1 MKKMIKKVLAY
12 ILVIGELF
20 QATGVYALTKEE
32 TVYAKLDEKGDIKN
46 VSISEH
52 LYDYKDNLIKDK
64 SILKDIKNI
73 NGNEKFSKDGN
84 DLLWET
90 KGNDIYYK
98 GMYEKELPIDVDV
111 KYYLDGKELD
121 VNDILGKKGKI
132 KIELNY
138 KNKAYK
144 FININGT
151 MEKIYVPYMI
161 ATTSIL
167 NNSDNKN
174 IKVTNGKIIDNGLSS
189 IVMAISSPGLYES
202 LKIDK
207 LKEIDKVVIT
217 YDTDYFEL
225 NSIYSVATTDMFD
238 EKIDMFS
245 DINNLYSSINLL
257 QSNMNTIV
265 EASRKLSDGSKQMN
279 IGITE
284 LNNKV
289 QELSKKYGY
298 YRNQDINVLKE
309 DVIKI
314 IESNIN
320 MITPAL
326 EKDITNETS
335 KIIKENKEELE
346 KAVVS
351 YTIKNSKE
359 VINEEVG
366 RVVSELDTEKIVGNI
381 INSNL
386 YNILKNDSEI
396 EKLTYMLKKD
406 ISDKVNNIVINELN
420 NINSSLENNMTDV
433 KDNDVS
439 FIIEN
444 YGLTEEQAKEIVNKV
459 QSDTINQVNE
469 NVKQVA
475 ISDKIINDLNNS
487 EEIYNLVNSY
497 INELNNKLTEVLGKD
512 TTTCEYAKE
521 VKDKII
527 LAIKK
532 DIDENNIDLNND
544 IKLYINELMD
554 KIIDNTAKEI
564 ASNVTT
570 DYANKV
576 VRNVINN
583 SLNED
588 NVDSKIRELY
598 DIYED
603 DIINKVTVL
612 DDAVNGLTGA
622 LNKLNDGSN
631 QMYNGMNS
639 LSNGLDKYNKE
650 GINKINNL
658 VNGDVRN
665 IQKRLD
671 ALMELSN
678 NNKMI
683 DNSPNGASKS
693 SKVIFMID
701 AIAKPK
707 ENNNIEK
714 HSAKTKSTIWDK
726 IKGLFD

>member
-111 KYYLDGKELD
+111 KYYLDGKESN

-207 LKEIDKVVIT
+207 LREMNKVVIT

-257 QSNMNTIV
+257 QSNMDTIV

-406 ISDKVNNIVINELN
+406 ISDKVNNIVISELN
-420 NINSSLENNMTDV
+420 NINSSIENNMTGV

-459 QSDTINQVNE
+459 QSDTLNQVNE

-512 TTTCEYAKE
+512 TTVAEYAKE
-521 VKDKII
+521 LKDKII

-532 DIDENNIDLNND
+532 DIEENNIDLNND
-544 IKLYINELMD
+544 IKLYMNELMD

-564 ASNVTT
+564 ASNITT

-612 DDAVNGLTGA
+612 DDAVNGLTDA

-671 ALMELSN
+671 ALRELSN

-714 HSAKTKSTIWDK
+714 HSEKTKSTIWDK

>member
-64 SILKDIKNI
+64 SILKDIKNV
-73 NGNEKFSKDGN
+73 NGNEKFSKDDN

-98 GMYEKELPIDVDV
+98 GIYEKELPIDVDV
-111 KYYLDGKELD
+111 KYYLDGKESN

-207 LKEIDKVVIT
+207 LREMNKVVIT

-257 QSNMNTIV
+257 QSNMDTIV

-406 ISDKVNNIVINELN
+406 ISDKVNNIVISELN
-420 NINSSLENNMTDV
+420 NINSSIENNMTGV

-459 QSDTINQVNE
+459 QSDTLNQVNE

-512 TTTCEYAKE
+512 TTVAEYAKE
-521 VKDKII
+521 LKDKII

-532 DIDENNIDLNND
+532 DIEENNIDLNND
-544 IKLYINELMD
+544 IKLYMNELMD

-564 ASNVTT
+564 ASNITT

-612 DDAVNGLTGA
+612 DDAVNGLTDA

-671 ALMELSN
+671 ALRELSN

-714 HSAKTKSTIWDK
+714 HSEKTKSTIWDK

>member
-1 MKKMIKKVLAY
+1 MKKMIKKILAY

-207 LKEIDKVVIT
+207 LKEMDKVVIT

-257 QSNMNTIV
+257 QSNMDTIV

-359 VINEEVG
+359 VINEEVS

-512 TTTCEYAKE
+512 TTVAEYAKE
-521 VKDKII
+521 LKDKII

-714 HSAKTKSTIWDK
+714 HSEKTKSTIWDK

>member
-1 MKKMIKKVLAY
+1 MKKMIKKILAY

-207 LKEIDKVVIT
+207 LKEMDKVVIT

-257 QSNMNTIV
+257 QSNMDTIV

-459 QSDTINQVNE
+459 QSDTLNQVNE

-512 TTTCEYAKE
+512 TTVAEYAKE
-521 VKDKII
+521 LKDKII

-612 DDAVNGLTGA
+612 DDAVNGLTDA

-714 HSAKTKSTIWDK
+714 HSEKTKSTIWDK